1 MKNNRGLTVLELLSA
16 VTIGMIILTSSFP
29 VISSFLSRIEISTA
43 VSSLTSHL
51 SEARYLSLSESRKV
65 RFRIINRSGRLE
77 IINNHK
83 WINYKSWE
91 MKGKVNITC
100 NSAPVFNPKGSA
112 SPMCTI
118 KVSNKMYS
126 YKITLSFAGR
136 IKVKKMIY

>member
-65 RFRIINRSGRLE
+65 RFRIINRSGRLD

-91 MKGKVNITC
+91 MKGKINITC
-100 NSAPVFNPKGSA
+100 NSSPVFNPKGSA

>member
-91 MKGKVNITC
+91 MKGKINITC
-100 NSAPVFNPKGSA
+100 NSSPVFNPKGSA

>member
-16 VTIGMIILTSSFP
+16 ITIGMFILTSSFP

-83 WINYKSWE
+83 WTNYKSWK
-91 MKGKVNITC
+91 MKGKINITC
-100 NSAPVFNPKGSA
+100 NSSPVFNPKGSA